1 LGKLGEVGGL
11 DFQGLRQLEARV
23 SPEPR
28 VWVGFVPGDGAL
40 RHPERVLSSPEKL
53 NEDEAKG
60 RTLKNTFTPSQINS
74 VYIAWDTKGSRI
86 APVRCGRVSYV
97 RFGDSKLYVH
107 KVLINERWMYCGTS

>member
-40 RHPERVLSSPEKL
+40 RHP
-53 NEDEAKG
+53 EAKG